1 MAEGAPHEP
10 EPELRTLAGHSRH
23 DARGVVM
30 ELFRV
35 LAIAA
40 VPLGIIAAITMS
52 DAWWF
57 FSGLIAFMLLM
68 LSTEPQ
74 SNSKQ

>member
-1 MAEGAPHEP
+1 
-10 EPELRTLAGHSRH
+10 
-23 DARGVVM
+23 M
-30 ELFRV
+30 ELFRI

-68 LSTEPQ
+68 LSTETQ
-74 SNSKQ
+74 SNSKR